1 MESGFRNPG
10 KFFLWNP
17 ESWALKSGIQ
27 LKESGIPLMTGI
39 QSPRFIDKDWNP
51 VPGIR
56 NPQRGIQNPSRLS
69 WIPLPGAMIIDR
81 GNQGLRLR
89 LMPLSPARPLRLSVA
104 PHSALGS
111 AWDNI

>member
-1 MESGFRNPG
+1 MESGILGIEIRNTAQGVRNPTNDY
-10 KFFLWNP
+10 L
-17 ESWALKSGIQ
+17 
-27 LKESGIPLMTGI
+27 

-81 GNQGLRLR
+81 GKQGLRLR